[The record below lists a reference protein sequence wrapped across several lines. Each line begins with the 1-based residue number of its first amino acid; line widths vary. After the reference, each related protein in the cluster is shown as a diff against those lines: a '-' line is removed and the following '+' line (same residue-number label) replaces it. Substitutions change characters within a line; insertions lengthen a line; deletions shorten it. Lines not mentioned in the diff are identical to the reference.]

1 MRKILL
7 ASHACLAGGMKSSV
21 EMVTGPQEHLSAV
34 CAYTEETPDFKGYLE
49 TVIRDLKA
57 EDELVIVTDVLGG
70 SVNNEASQFK
80 NQANVHVIA
89 GMNLALVLS
98 LVISTEPDTSRLIE
112 ESIHAAKEQMMYM
125 NREHSGEEEDF

>member
-49 TVIRDLKA
+49 TVIRALKA

-80 NQANVHVIA
+80 NLANVHVIA

-125 NREHSGEEEDF
+125 NREHSGAEEDF

>member
-49 TVIRDLKA
+49 TVIRALKA

-70 SVNNEASQFK
+70 SVNNCLLYTSIFEVIH
-80 NQANVHVIA
+80 QAV
-89 GMNLALVLS
+89 
-98 LVISTEPDTSRLIE
+98 
-112 ESIHAAKEQMMYM
+112 AAE
-125 NREHSGEEEDF
+125 